1 MHRHPCRQGH
11 TPKVLTAA
19 ASRAA
24 DGPVS
29 RGTMEL
35 FAVLCIHTSHYVCFV
50 KYGPGPRSW
59 LFFDSMADRC
69 GETLSLFPFMHF
81 LLFAM
86 FVQTFPGYAWL
97 LHHVIALQIKAR
109 SDVHRCSLSPSLLT
123 TLFFAGDD
131 QNGYNIP
138 EIRACPEV
146 GEFLSRPE
154 EELARTNPD
163 QTPDLVRRL
172 LCDSYMFLY
181 QNSTES
187 LSQIRR

>member
-1 MHRHPCRQGH
+1 
-11 TPKVLTAA
+11 
-19 ASRAA
+19 
-24 DGPVS
+24 
-29 RGTMEL
+29 MEL

-69 GETLSLFPFMHF
+69 GETLSLFCFMHF
-81 LLFAM
+81 LLFAVAM
-86 FVQTFPGYAWL
+86 FVQTLPGYARL
-97 LHHVIALQIKAR
+97 RHHVITLQIKAR
-109 SDVHRCSLSPSLLT
+109 SDVHKCSLSPSLLK

-154 EELARTNPD
+154 EELARTDPG

-181 QNSTES
+181 QNPNES
-187 LSQIRR
+187 LSQIWC